1 MKRPLLQSLS
11 ALLLTA
17 LLSTSAPAQTAAPK
31 HSTSALRAV
40 LVPGAMLFL
49 DGNRLLSRTTE
60 NAYSVYRYDHGRLT
74 KITHSDGRFTTYHYE
89 DGKLDRIV
97 FSDGRVQKAV
107 YEGGVLALIE
117 GATGQRL
124 GLAPGAERVDKV
136 VASAIGKDGRAQRK
150 QKAPLALEQA
160 TPERRANALN
170 AKLIAIEN
178 WETNDWECT
187 FNPEGDQVCTGRGGA
202 DDGIVDPGYPG
213 DSWGPGDSPGDAD
226 PGGGG
231 SGGSGGGSIRT
242 DLPTRESCYQAA
254 YNTWVIMRDT
264 FCPMVRNQQTCLQG
278 NYQLFQD
285 LRAACE
291 AAYP

>member
-1 MKRPLLQSLS
+1 MKFPLLQSLT

-17 LLSTSAPAQTAAPK
+17 LLSTPAPAQTAAPK
-31 HSTSALRAV
+31 HSTSTLRAV
-40 LVPGAMLFL
+40 LVPGATLFL
-49 DGNRLLSRTTE
+49 DGSKLLFRTTD
-60 NAYSVYRYDHGRLT
+60 NGYSVYRYDQGRLS
-74 KITHSDGRFTTYHYE
+74 KITHSDGRFTSYHYE
-89 DGKLDRIV
+89 DGKLERIV

-107 YEGGVLALIE
+107 YEDGALALIE

-124 GLAPGAERVDKV
+124 GLAPGADRVDKV
-136 VASAIGKDGRAQRK
+136 VAPAIGKDGRAQSTKR
-150 QKAPLALEQA
+150 APLEHA
-160 TPERRANALN
+160 TPERRTRALN
-170 AKLIAIEN
+170 GKLIAIEN

-187 FNPEGDQVCTGRGGA
+187 FNPEGEQVCTGRGGVGGS
-202 DDGIVDPGYPG
+202 DDPGYPG

-231 SGGSGGGSIRT
+231 SSGSGGGGPIRP

-254 YNTWVIMRDT
+254 YNTWVIMRDQ
-264 FCPMVRNQQTCLQG
+264 FCPMVRNQQACLQG

-285 LRAACE
+285 LRTACE

>member
-1 MKRPLLQSLS
+1 MKVPLLQSLT

-17 LLSTSAPAQTAAPK
+17 LLSTPAPAQTAAPQ
-31 HSTSALRAV
+31 HATSALRAV
-40 LVPGAMLFL
+40 LVPGATLFL
-49 DGNRLLSRTTE
+49 DGSRLLFRTTD
-60 NAYSVYRYDHGRLT
+60 NAYSVYRYDQGRLS
-74 KITHSDGRFTTYHYE
+74 KITHSDGRFTTYHYQ
-89 DGKLDRIV
+89 DDKLDRIV

-107 YEGGVLALIE
+107 YEGSALTLIE
-117 GATGQRL
+117 GASGQRL
-124 GLAPGAERVDKV
+124 GLTPSAERVDKI
-136 VASAIGKDGRAQRK
+136 VAPAIGKDGRTQSALR
-150 QKAPLALEQA
+150 APLALEQA
-160 TPERRANALN
+160 TPERRTKALN
-170 AKLIAIEN
+170 GKLIAIEN

-187 FNPEGDQVCTGRGGA
+187 FNPEGDQVCTGRGGYS
-202 DDGIVDPGYPG
+202 GIDDPGYPG

-231 SGGSGGGSIRT
+231 SGGSGGGGPIRP
-242 DLPTRESCYQAA
+242 DLPTRASCYQAA

-264 FCPMVRNQQTCLQG
+264 ICPMVRNQQSCLQG

>member
-1 MKRPLLQSLS
+1 MKFPLTQSLM

-17 LLSTSAPAQTAAPK
+17 LLSGPAPAQTSTPK
-31 HSTSALRAV
+31 PSPSALRAV
-40 LVPGAMLFL
+40 VVPGATLFL
-49 DGNRLLSRTTE
+49 DGNRLLFRTTDS
-60 NAYSVYRYDHGRLT
+60 AYSTYSYHQGRLS
-74 KITHSDGRFTTYHYE
+74 KIRHSDGRFTTYHYD

-107 YEGGVLALIE
+107 YEGGALALIE
-117 GATGQRL
+117 GASGLRL

-136 VASAIGKDGRAQRK
+136 VAPAIGKDGRAQSK
-150 QKAPLALEQA
+150 QKAPLPLEPT
-160 TPERRANALN
+160 TPERRTKALN

-187 FNPEGDQVCTGRGGA
+187 FNPEGEQVCTGRGGNS
-202 DDGIVDPGYPG
+202 GIDDPGYPG
-213 DSWGPGDSPGDAD
+213 DGWGPGDSPGDAD

-231 SGGSGGGSIRT
+231 SGGSGGGSPIRP

-254 YNTWVIMRDT
+254 YNTWVIMRDS

-291 AAYP
+291 ATYP